1 MLPISRNA
9 PPMLLFAVIL
19 LAWLIV
25 ALAAV
30 ALCVYARDA
39 DEEIAQAEPAGAL
52 QISSAA

>member
-1 MLPISRNA
+1 
-9 PPMLLFAVIL
+9 MLLLSVIL

-39 DEEIAQAEPAGAL
+39 DEEIAQAEPAGVP